1 MSVEVRVPELG
12 ESITEAVVVRWLK
25 DDGAAVRAEE
35 PLLEL
40 ETDKSA
46 LEVVAPFLSEESL
59 MNEAC
64 AASVKIAKESWEANK
79 ALAKL
84 TMMKVVQVSKNDGQ
98 KKTAK
103 EVLDKIAQKEKE
115 QEKKPV

>member
-46 LEVVAPFLSEESL
+46 LEVVAP
-59 MNEAC
+59 
-64 AASVKIAKESWEANK
+64 AA
-79 ALAKL
+79 
-84 TMMKVVQVSKNDGQ
+84 DG
-98 KKTAK
+98 
-103 EVLDKIAQKEKE
+103 
-115 QEKKPV
+115 